1 MVNLIGIIRI
11 SGIVKMEKKHAE
23 ETMKRLRL
31 KKKYTCVLIDE
42 RPEML
47 GMLDVVKNFVAYGTI
62 DEKTLVELLKHRG
75 KKIGNVK
82 AKLTEA
88 EANKI
93 AKEVMAGKSLEECG
107 IVPWFGM
114 HPARGGL
121 DTKHHVPKGVL
132 GNHKDKLNELIARM
146 L

>member
-1 MVNLIGIIRI
+1 MVIAIIRI
-11 SGIVKMEKKHAE
+11 SGIVKMEKKKAE

-31 KKKYTCVLIDE
+31 KKKYTCVLVDE

-47 GMLDVVKNFVAYGTI
+47 GMIEVVKNFVAFGKI
-62 DEKTLVELLKHRG
+62 DEKTLADLLKYRG

-82 AKLTEA
+82 AKVSEA
-88 EANKI
+88 EAVKI
-93 AKEVMAGKSLEECG
+93 AKEIMAGKTLEETG
-107 IVPWFGM
+107 IVPWFGL
-114 HPARGGL
+114 HPARGGI

-132 GNHKDKLNELIARM
+132 GNHKDKLNELIERM